1 MLRWLEQRI
10 LAGFN
15 GDQGIKGY
23 NDLNFKKPY
32 FFLSSVKL

>member
-15 GDQGIKGY
+15 VDQGTKGN
-23 NDLNFKKPY
+23 NDLKFKKPY
-32 FFLSSVKL
+32 FFLSFIKL